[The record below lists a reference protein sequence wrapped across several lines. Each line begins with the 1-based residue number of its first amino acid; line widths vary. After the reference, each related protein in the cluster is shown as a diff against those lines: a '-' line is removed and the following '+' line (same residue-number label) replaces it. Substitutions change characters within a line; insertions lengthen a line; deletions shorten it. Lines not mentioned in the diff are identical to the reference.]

1 MTQKALLFKEALTH
15 FKRVGGQFARYYG
28 IDYLSYLTGVKTPAG
43 VKRALEEMRFDVE
56 QEQITRRI
64 EEREARE
71 EAKRKEEEQL
81 AQMEID
87 NIKYQIESL
96 TYSAQSGYSRED
108 MSRSVNLIL
117 EIIDD
122 SVERYGA
129 VTAVEWLR
137 PWALNASDKLARLA
151 LAIYDRDYNTN
162 SNWFRVDRA
171 GDIGRNNYIN
181 DMHTFAANMGVTC
194 PPIYFV

>member
-43 VKRALEEMRFDVE
+43 VARALDEMRRDVE
-56 QEQITRRI
+56 REQITRRV

-71 EAKRKEEEQL
+71 EQERQRKEEL

-87 NIKYQIESL
+87 NIKYQIENL
-96 TYSAQSGYSRED
+96 IYGAQSGYAKED
-108 MSRSVNLIL
+108 IRQSVNVIL
-117 EIIDD
+117 EIIDS
-122 SVERYGA
+122 SVEKYGA
-129 VTAVEWLR
+129 ITAVEWLR

-171 GDIGRNNYIN
+171 GDVGRNNYIN
-181 DMHTFAANMGVTC
+181 DMQTFAANMGVVC
-194 PPIYFV
+194 PPLYFV

>member
-15 FKRVGGQFARYYG
+15 FNRVGGQFARYYG
-28 IDYLSYLTGVKTPAG
+28 IDYLSYLTGVTTPAG
-43 VKRALEEMRFDVE
+43 VKKALEEMRFDVE

-96 TYSAQSGYSRED
+96 IYSAQSGYAKDDIRQ
-108 MSRSVNLIL
+108 SVNVIL
-117 EIIDD
+117 EIIDS
-122 SVERYGA
+122 SVEKYGA

-137 PWALNASDKLARLA
+137 PWALTASDRLERLA
-151 LAIYDRDYNTN
+151 CAIYDSDYNTN
-162 SNWFRVDRA
+162 NFWYRVDRA
-171 GDIGRNNYIN
+171 GDMGRNNYIN
-181 DMHTFAANMGVTC
+181 DMQTFAASMGVAC
-194 PPIYFV
+194 PPLYFV